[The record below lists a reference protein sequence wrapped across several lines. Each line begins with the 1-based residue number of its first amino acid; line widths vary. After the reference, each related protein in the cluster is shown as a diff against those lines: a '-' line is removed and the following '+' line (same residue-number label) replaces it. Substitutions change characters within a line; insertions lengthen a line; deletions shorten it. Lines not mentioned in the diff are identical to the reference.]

1 MLAGVAPAP
10 RRLVATECW
19 PPNLDR
25 ARRNLAPLG
34 AAVIA
39 MADELDD
46 LPFLDSVF
54 DLVVSRH
61 PVGIRWDEI
70 ARVLKPGGSYLSQ
83 DVGHGSVGE
92 LTDFLMGQQPE
103 EDGPTRD
110 PIWSV
115 RGAPRGDPGLSA
127 PGSAPGSVCGPGL
140 FRPVRSARGIP
151 AVGATP

>member
-1 MLAGVAPAP
+1 
-10 RRLVATECW
+10 
-19 PPNLDR
+19 
-25 ARRNLAPLG
+25 
-34 AAVIA
+34 

-54 DLVVSRH
+54 DLVVSRR
-61 PVGIRWDEI
+61 PVGIRWDEV

-115 RGAPRGDPGLSA
+115 QGAPRGGPNL
-127 PGSAPGSVCGPGL
+127 SAPGSVCGPSL